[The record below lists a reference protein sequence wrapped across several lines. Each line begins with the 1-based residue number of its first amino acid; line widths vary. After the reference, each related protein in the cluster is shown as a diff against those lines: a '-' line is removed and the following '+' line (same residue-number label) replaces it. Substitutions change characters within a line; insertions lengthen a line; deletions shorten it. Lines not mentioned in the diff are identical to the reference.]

1 MSVEE
6 ENVGKYAKYGILTVK
21 NLVTLT
27 HLNVLERA
35 FAWMVQIQA

>member
-1 MSVEE
+1 MSVED
-6 ENVGKYAKYGILTVK
+6 ENVGEYAKYDIVTVK

-35 FAWMVQIQA
+35 CAWMVQKQA